1 MIRSRRLLTPCNAV
15 CSGRGASVLSA
26 GFTLIEL
33 MVIMVLVAVL
43 AVLLISGSDAAR
55 ESVDSLRCQNNMRQI
70 ASAVLLYPQDHAGYL
85 PGRNYGLSAAQSFYG
100 WKRNQLATEIAP
112 YIGLPEK
119 MSTHTLA
126 PMFLCPA
133 FARKHPD
140 LVQETPQRFI
150 WQLNITNQVPDDP
163 FTWPFGR
170 ISENRT
176 SLRLSQIRDTSSSM
190 IMQEADQT
198 LVTSNWAAAPK
209 PFHRKGRHRLY
220 FDGHVQ
226 LIEGR

>member
-1 MIRSRRLLTPCNAV
+1 MKYAV
-15 CSGRGASVLSA
+15 RSGRGASVLSA

-33 MVIMVLVAVL
+33 MVIMVLAAVL

-55 ESVDSLRCQNNMRQI
+55 ESIDSLKCQNNMRQI

-85 PGRNYGLSAAQSFYG
+85 PGKDHAISAAQSFYALPI
-100 WKRNQLATEIAP
+100 NQLATEVAP

-119 MSTHTLA
+119 IKTHTLA
-126 PMFLCPA
+126 PIFLCPA
-133 FARKHPD
+133 FARKHPE
-140 LVQETPQRFI
+140 LVQEKPQRFI
-150 WQLNITNQVPDDP
+150 WQLNITSQIPDDP
-163 FTWPFGR
+163 FSWPFGR
-170 ISENRT
+170 ISEGRT

-190 IMQEADQT
+190 IMQEADQA
-198 LVTSNWAAAPK
+198 LITSNWAAAPR

-226 LIEGR
+226 LIEVR